1 MTWYESEET
10 EYERWKRQQKE
21 AAARRKKKR
30 GRKPNQQGWLNDLR
44 HGHTNDGDDFENFER
59 FER

>member
-1 MTWYESEET
+1 MYIPEPES
-10 EYERWKRQQKE
+10 EYERWRREQKE

-44 HGHTNDGDDFENFER
+44 HGYTPEGEDFENFER
-59 FER
+59 FDK